1 MGRNLAPRLT
11 EDLVR
16 RARAL
21 GARVVW
27 SEDLNPQDYGGLRVK
42 NPFP

>member
-1 MGRNLAPRLT
+1 MGRNLAPRLP

-16 RARAL
+16 RAR
-21 GARVVW
+21 GVW